1 MREYIHPYKK
11 NLEREIQRIKESELL
26 GDNKQL
32 ILKFYQHNMAQEHSL
47 PRMERQ
53 ACVLRKV
60 AEWQKKDFRQ
70 LTKEDYVAFI
80 AWMREKEYK
89 DGTIW
94 TYKQIL
100 MVFHKWL
107 NNGVKPECIAWFKL
121 KKLFNNTLPE
131 NLITP
136 EEAKRLIKGA
146 DKKRDKALIASLW
159 ETGARIGELG
169 CLKIRDVT
177 FDEFGGRVL
186 LNGKTG
192 MRKVRIVHSAPYI
205 LDWLNEHP
213 FSKDVDA
220 PLWICFGQKTCER
233 VCYNTI
239 VKVLLM
245 AKARA
250 GISKPVNPHHFRH
263 SRATYMAQHLTEA
276 QMKEYFGWGQDSR
289 MAARYVHLSG
299 KQVDDAV
306 LRMCGLKKREEEKD
320 ILKREPCPRCKFLN
334 EINSDY
340 CQKCWIPLSPQ
351 ATNEIQETEDKSQES
366 VISLM
371 KLLELVGNNPG
382 KVRQALT
389 ILQQDTT
396 RRF

>member
-1 MREYIHPYKK
+1 MRDYIQPYKH
-11 NLEREIQRIKESELL
+11 NLKKEIQRVKDSKIPAI
-26 GDNKQL
+26 NKQL
-32 ILKFYQHNMAQEHSL
+32 ILKFYEHNMAQELSL

-53 ACVLRKV
+53 TSVLRKV
-60 AEWQKKDFRQ
+60 AEWMKKDFRK
-70 LTKEDYVAFI
+70 LTKDDYVAFLS
-80 AWMREKEYK
+80 WMREKEYK
-89 DGTIW
+89 DGSIW
-94 TYKQIL
+94 TYKRII

-107 NNGVKPECIAWFKL
+107 NNGEKPECIAWFKF
-121 KKLFNNTLPE
+121 KKQFNNTLPE
-131 NLITP
+131 NLLTP

-146 DKKRDKALIASLW
+146 DKKRDKALIAILW
-159 ETGARIGELG
+159 ETGARVGELG
-169 CLKIRDVT
+169 CLRIKDIS
-177 FDEFGGRVL
+177 FDDFGGKAL

-213 FSKDVDA
+213 FSKDVNA
-220 PLWICFGQKTCER
+220 PLWICLGQKTCER

-239 VKVLLM
+239 VKILLM

-250 GISKPVNPHHFRH
+250 GINKPINPHHFRH

-276 QMKEYFGWGQDSR
+276 QMKEYFGWGQDST

-299 KQVDDAV
+299 KQVDDAI
-306 LRMCGLKKREEEKD
+306 LRMCGLKKKEAEKD
-320 ILKREPCPRCKFLN
+320 ILKREPCPRCKNLN
-334 EINSDY
+334 EVNSDY
-340 CQKCWIPLSPQ
+340 CQKCWLPLTPQ
-351 ATNEIQETEDKSQES
+351 ANREMQETEEKSQES

-371 KLLELVGNNPG
+371 KLLELAGNSPE

-389 ILQQDTT
+389 ILQQDNT